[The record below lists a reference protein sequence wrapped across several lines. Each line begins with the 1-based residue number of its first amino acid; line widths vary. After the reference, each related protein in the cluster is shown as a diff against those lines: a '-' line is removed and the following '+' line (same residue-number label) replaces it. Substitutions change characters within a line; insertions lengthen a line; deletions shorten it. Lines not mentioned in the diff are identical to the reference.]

1 MTFPIESNLKSGM
14 LGSILTLDA
23 VVRWQAHVAVTFK
36 MNFNDAIDDIDVQ
49 VIWRLCAGI
58 I

>member
-23 VVRWQAHVAVTFK
+23 VVRWQAYVAVTFK
-36 MNFNDAIDDIDVQ
+36 MNFNDHQ
-49 VIWRLCAGI
+49 TSK
-58 I
+58 